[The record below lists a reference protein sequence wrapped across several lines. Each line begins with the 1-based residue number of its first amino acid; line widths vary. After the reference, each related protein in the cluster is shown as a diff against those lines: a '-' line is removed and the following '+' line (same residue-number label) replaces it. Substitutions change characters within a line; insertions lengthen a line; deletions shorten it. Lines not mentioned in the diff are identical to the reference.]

1 MQRCAVGVRADG
13 SFARMPDGKQGDALL
28 TWGKFEN
35 MSKRSVWFLSIVAAM
50 GGFLFGYDTAVIN
63 GAEQQI
69 QKVWSLSGVM
79 HGWVMSSALWGT
91 VLGALCGGKVTD
103 RFGRK
108 PTLFGVGALYLVSA
122 LWSALAGD
130 AYGLMVARFIGGLA
144 VGCSSIAAPVYIA
157 EISPAESRGKMT
169 ALFQFNVIFGM
180 CVSQFVN
187 WGLGSLGESAWR
199 WMLGAEAVPA
209 LLFTLLCPLLTESPR
224 WLTMRESGGD
234 HAAES
239 AAFFCRANLK
249 PILIAFLVAFFNQL
263 SGINAV
269 LYFARRIFEMAGFSG
284 ETSLGIVAGMGV
296 VNALATLMGVLLIDR
311 LGRRTLLIIGGTGY
325 VVSLFSCS
333 AAFLLDCGG
342 LASAMV
348 FLFVISH
355 MVGQGAVIWV
365 LCAEI
370 FPTRWRAQGQSVGS
384 FTHWFFA
391 AVVSFSFP
399 MMAESLSPAL
409 IFGFFGAMMVLHL
422 LWAVFFVPETKG
434 RSLT

>member
-1 MQRCAVGVRADG
+1 MDLPYDR
-13 SFARMPDGKQGDALL
+13 FAIIVVMK
-28 TWGKFEN
+28 TN
-35 MSKRSVWFLSIVAAM
+35 TRSIWFLAMVAAM

-69 QKVWSLSGVM
+69 QKVWSLSGFM

-91 VLGALCGGKVTD
+91 VLGALFGGRVTD

-122 LWSALAGD
+122 VWSGLAGG
-130 AYGLMVARFIGGLA
+130 AYELMIARFIGGLA

-157 EISPAESRGKMT
+157 EISPAASRGKLT

-187 WGLGSLGESAWR
+187 WALGGLGESAWR
-199 WMLGAEAVPA
+199 WMLGAEAAPA
-209 LLFTLLCPLLTESPR
+209 LLFTVLCPLLTESPR
-224 WLTMRESGGD
+224 WLAMKVEGVEGVEKVEGVEGFW
-234 HAAES
+234 AK
-239 AAFFCRANLK
+239 ANLK

-296 VNALATLMGVLLIDR
+296 VNALATLAGVLLIDR
-311 LGRRTLLIIGGTGY
+311 LGRRTLLVIGGIGY

-342 LASAMV
+342 LAAAMV
-348 FLFVISH
+348 FLFVVSH
-355 MVGQGAVIWV
+355 MVGQGTVIWV
-365 LCAEI
+365 LCAEV
-370 FPTRWRAQGQSVGS
+370 FPTRCRAQGQSVGS

-399 MMAESLSPAL
+399 VMAERFAPWL
-409 IFGFFGAMMVLHL
+409 IFGFFGVMMVLHL
-422 LWAVFFVPETKG
+422 LWAIFVVPETKG
-434 RSLT
+434 RALT